1 MDFTERGVKSTE
13 IYDGKVV
20 HLFVDDIEL
29 PNGKPAKREYCMHP
43 GAVAV
48 VAVDGNGMVTM
59 VRQFRYPFHRVLL
72 EVPAGKMD
80 PGEEPLT
87 SVKRELSEET
97 GIIAENWIPIGD
109 FYSSCAILDEVIH
122 LYLATGLSRKETHP
136 DSDEFL
142 EITEYPLDE
151 LVRMV
156 MDGEIA
162 DGKTQAA
169 LLKAKLYLDARS

>member
-1 MDFTERGVKSTE
+1 MLLLRPAAALTAEAAAVSAGIAVAAARG
-13 IYDGKVV
+13 G
-20 HLFVDDIEL
+20 L
-29 PNGKPAKREYCMHP
+29 GHP

-48 VAVDGNGMVTM
+48 VAMDADGRVPM
-59 VRQFRYPFHRVLL
+59 VRQFRYPFHKVLL
-72 EVPAGKMD
+72 EIPAGKMD
-80 PGEEPLT
+80 PGEDPLT

-97 GIIAENWIPIGD
+97 GISAENWVSLGD

-122 LYLATGLSRKETHP
+122 LYLATGLTCAETHP

-142 EITEYPLDE
+142 EIVEYPLDE

-156 MDGEIA
+156 MDQEIS

-169 LLKAKLYLDARS
+169 LLKAKFYLESRS